1 VTERERDLE
10 RFLTFVDAIVAIAI
24 TLLVLP
30 LVEVGAEVGEGSV
43 ADLVAAHGIDLLGF
57 LLSFTVIARLWLA
70 QHHIVRGLVRQNRL
84 VVQLLLAWTLTI
96 VFLPFPTALVVGTSD
111 DSVAKLL
118 YIGTMALSS
127 GLLAVLGW
135 AIGRDRSLR
144 DDDARPDSLSAAAT
158 TVAFLL
164 ALVISVAFPVLGYWP
179 LLLLVLGRPHR
190 GPAPAHPRGSLSRT
204 ASALVPARA
213 RRSPPGPVR
222 EWIPWRACELLRCP
236 TSRRPPP
243 GSGGPSAPPHWA
255 GV

>member
-1 VTERERDLE
+1 MTERERDLE

-135 AIGRDRSLR
+135 AIGRDRTLR

-179 LLLLVLGRPHR
+179 LLLLVLAEPIVDRIR
-190 GPAPAHPRGSLSRT
+190 RRT
-204 ASALVPARA
+204 RVEA
-213 RRSPPGPVR
+213 
-222 EWIPWRACELLRCP
+222 
-236 TSRRPPP
+236 
-243 GSGGPSAPPHWA
+243 
-255 GV
+255 